1 MNSHSVI
8 RNSSSSVSQ
17 KPPKDPAPLTDSKS
31 LGGATGEF
39 KPVTAGEPQKLEQPN
54 ASHLQ
59 PSTQGQTLQE
69 PTATGV
75 VAVTAEG
82 GTPPGGCNDFEWST
96 GSSGEGVNE
105 TGSGTESVPVAPEKP
120 QPENAAHADQN
131 PAETPLPIP
140 TAATQQP
147 DTPDAS
153 DDIDEASLDTPPVA
167 ADDLKVAN
175 DKVAES
181 SAALEANKKAIEQ
194 DTKMVAFMVNMQKFV
209 DGLLT
214 QYPKLTAEDLAPLR
228 DLFQH
233 AQQVCQQRLDN
244 SMVREKTLSESLRTH
259 TLEAMRLSELAR
271 GEKPCDASGAAPGSL
286 LPEDKPLR
294 NVIDQL
300 NGNDKQIVEQAVECA
315 HKIIDV
321 RTSQADSSAVP
332 TVPSAP
338 NSSDEEAVVEQPFS
352 HTGGSEVGA
361 DQQAFKLPDDQ
372 PRVIPPLPAPSETTN
387 EDGVGKAPSG
397 EITGQPPEE
406 KNATKIP
413 LPQLPGSE
421 AYNGVPKAFR
431 ERTKEPGTMTTE
443 EVLDYLDT
451 NARKIK
457 QRLDADIDQY
467 RAETKEHQENI
478 DRMDDER
485 RAQQRISSELT
496 GETNKLVER
505 SNEQSQQIMQS
516 MGSTP
521 STDVSPVPSK
531 SSIVSRLFRR

>member
-1 MNSHSVI
+1 MNSHSVM

-59 PSTQGQTLQE
+59 PSAQGQTLQE

-75 VAVTAEG
+75 VAVTAES
-82 GTPPGGCNDFEWST
+82 GTPPGGYNDFEWST

-120 QPENAAHADQN
+120 QPENAAHAEQN

-228 DLFQH
+228 SLFEH
-233 AQQVCQQRLDN
+233 AQQVCQQQVQQKLQEEQKI
-244 SMVREKTLSESLRTH
+244 SQSLSQH
-259 TLEAMRLSELAR
+259 VAEATRLSELAR
-271 GEKPCDASGAAPGSL
+271 GGPTRSINAGPPSAEAHPLASLQYALAKVPTAERAILQSGMEIAQ
-286 LPEDKPLR
+286 K
-294 NVIDQL
+294 VIV
-300 NGNDKQIVEQAVECA
+300 NGNALLHEADLIEQDMAKLQRRMDDKRESEQSLEALESSN
-315 HKIIDV
+315 KKE
-321 RTSQADSSAVP
+321 AD
-332 TVPSAP
+332 
-338 NSSDEEAVVEQPFS
+338 
-352 HTGGSEVGA
+352 
-361 DQQAFKLPDDQ
+361 
-372 PRVIPPLPAPSETTN
+372 APSNEVKQNSNESTPSVQETAS
-387 EDGVGKAPSG
+387 DS
-397 EITGQPPEE
+397 QP
-406 KNATKIP
+406 N
-413 LPQLPGSE
+413 
-421 AYNGVPKAFR
+421 
-431 ERTKEPGTMTTE
+431 
-443 EVLDYLDT
+443 
-451 NARKIK
+451 
-457 QRLDADIDQY
+457 LDADQTLKPKSPEKMTFGKLTKL
-467 RAETKEHQENI
+467 AMAKVEETT
-478 DRMDDER
+478 
-485 RAQQRISSELT
+485 A
-496 GETNKLVER
+496 
-505 SNEQSQQIMQS
+505 
-516 MGSTP
+516 TP
-521 STDVSPVPSK
+521 LEK
-531 SSIVSRLFRR
+531 